1 MKIVV
6 DIYGADAG
14 PEVVVRGIAKALSV
28 TSFTPVFVG
37 EKRIIDAVM
46 QEAGIEACQY
56 EVIDTNDYIT
66 NYEPPT
72 CIFNGR
78 DNSSIALGYKKLK
91 EDEGCVALLSAGNTG
106 ALLIG
111 SVCRLGV
118 LPSIKVPALCSALP
132 CAGEKLVCLVDCGAN
147 IDCTVND
154 FVRFAKMGNVLS
166 KCHCKIENPRVGI
179 LSVGREDKKGNAL
192 TLEAFQKL
200 SELDLNFVGNLEGSD
215 IVSGYADVIVADGF
229 SGNIILKST
238 EAAGK
243 KAMEIVSNVA
253 KDNPEL
259 AQKINEQLYK
269 TFDFNSQGAATFLGT
284 KKIVLK
290 MHGCANE
297 DTTVASVLQI
307 VRLHESNFIA
317 EMEKALSNK

>member
-118 LPSIKVPALCSALP
+118 LPSIKVPALFSALP
-132 CAGEKLVCLVDCGAN
+132 CAGEKLVCFVDCG
-147 IDCTVND
+147 
-154 FVRFAKMGNVLS
+154 G
-166 KCHCKIENPRVGI
+166 RV
-179 LSVGREDKKGNAL
+179 
-192 TLEAFQKL
+192 
-200 SELDLNFVGNLEGSD
+200 
-215 IVSGYADVIVADGF
+215 
-229 SGNIILKST
+229 
-238 EAAGK
+238 
-243 KAMEIVSNVA
+243 
-253 KDNPEL
+253 
-259 AQKINEQLYK
+259 
-269 TFDFNSQGAATFLGT
+269 
-284 KKIVLK
+284 
-290 MHGCANE
+290 H
-297 DTTVASVLQI
+297 
-307 VRLHESNFIA
+307 RLRVHQRGQQQ
-317 EMEKALSNK
+317 